1 MEDAAII
8 ALYWERNQDAIEQ
21 SRQKYGTYCLTVSR
35 NILDSREDA
44 EECVSDTW
52 LRAWNAMPPHR
63 PDVLRMF
70 FAKITRS
77 ISFSRFRQSSA
88 KKRGGG
94 SMQAVLDEL
103 AEVIADPSDVEDA
116 LDAHELSETVRQF
129 IRELP
134 EREGD
139 VFLRRYFF
147 SESMEEIAGAYG
159 ITVNNTAVILSR
171 TRKKLRLRLIR
182 EGYLYES
189 ERSV

>member
-21 SRQKYGTYCLTVSR
+21 SRQKYGAYCLTVSR

-77 ISFSRFRQSSA
+77 ISFSRFRQFSA

-94 SMQAVLDEL
+94 STQAVLDEL

>member
-1 MEDAAII
+1 
-8 ALYWERNQDAIEQ
+8 
-21 SRQKYGTYCLTVSR
+21 
-35 NILDSREDA
+35 
-44 EECVSDTW
+44 
-52 LRAWNAMPPHR
+52 MPPHR